1 MSASSVASAPA
12 GSSSVQPLP
21 VIRENKREA
30 NVCSKYTCSQSPP
43 SPGAGERCSS
53 QLGGGDE
60 SGLGDVT
67 DRIHAPKAVSI
78 FRVHSNA

>member
-30 NVCSKYTCSQSPP
+30 NVCSKYTCSQPPP

-53 QLGGGDE
+53 ELGGAD
-60 SGLGDVT
+60 SGLEDAT
-67 DRIHAPKAVSI
+67 DRIHASKAVSI